1 MPIFE
6 KEFDFDVWGVASV
19 EAVEAESAEEAEALI
34 RKALG
39 AVPTVDSSDGVR
51 IRGVQ
56 CEGVLFD
63 IDN

>member
-1 MPIFE
+1 VPIFE
-6 KEFDFDVWGVASV
+6 REFDFDVWGIAS
-19 EAVEAESAEEAEALI
+19 VEAESAEEAEALI

>member
-6 KEFDFDVWGVASV
+6 REFDFDVWGIASV
-19 EAVEAESAEEAEALI
+19 EADSAEEAEELI

-51 IRGVQ
+51 IRDVQ
-56 CEGVLFD
+56 C
-63 IDN
+63 

>member
-6 KEFDFDVWGVASV
+6 REFDFDVWGIASV
-19 EAVEAESAEEAEALI
+19 EADSAEEAEELI

-39 AVPTVDSSDGVR
+39 AVPTVDSSEGVR

-56 CEGVLFD
+56 CEGVLFNLD
-63 IDN
+63 D